1 MSIRSHMFVAHHSS
15 ALYMETI
22 MKKRWAFFALLTALL
37 AGIGY
42 YITPPLQAQKSE
54 LPFITASQGTIEK
67 QAVAVGKI
75 VPAHSISIKS
85 QIDGIVGEIYHQVGE
100 VVTAGTPLIKVRPN
114 PTPTALTFANTE
126 LMRSEAELES
136 AQQKLNNLNQLVSQN
151 IIPSNYGEYIQ
162 AKSEVK
168 SSLAEVQQKKQNF
181 DLIRSGESSI
191 GNSKL
196 TSTITAPIN
205 GTILNLKVEIGEP
218 IISTESSQEATAM
231 MSIAD
236 MQNMIFKGSVSEH
249 DAAQLK
255 VGMVVNVTLAPY
267 PEVVVQGTLTKVA
280 VQSESLNAS
289 SSGEQ
294 SFDNGFQV
302 EVGNIQFPQEMTIR
316 SGFSAT
322 AQITLQHAQNVI
334 TIPERALNF
343 DGENPEV
350 WIPDES
356 EIGYS
361 SRKVMLGLSDGIRVE
376 VLSGLDIGES
386 IVDVS
391 MMMGDP
397 NA

>member
-1 MSIRSHMFVAHHSS
+1 
-15 ALYMETI
+15 MEYT
-22 MKKRWAFFALLTALL
+22 MKKRWAFIASFTISL
-37 AGIGY
+37 AGVGY
-42 YITPPLQAQKSE
+42 YFTAPSTTSSDA
-54 LPFITASQGTIEK
+54 LPTISATLGTIKK

-85 QIDGIVGEIYHQVGE
+85 QIDGIVGEVYHQVGDE
-100 VVTAGTPLIKVRPN
+100 VTVGTPLIKVRPN
-114 PTPTALTFANTE
+114 PTPTALTQANTE

-136 AQQKLNNLNQLVSQN
+136 AQQKLENLNQLVAQN
-151 IIPSNYGEYIQ
+151 IIPKNYGEYIQ
-162 AKSEVK
+162 AKSNVK
-168 SSLAEVQQKKQNF
+168 SSLADVQQKKQNF
-181 DLIRSGESSI
+181 DLIRSGESSV

-218 IISTESSQEATAM
+218 IISTESSQEATEM

-236 MQNMIFKGSVSEH
+236 MQDMIFKGSVSEH

-255 VGMVVNVTLAPY
+255 VGTSVSVTLAPY
-267 PEVVVQGTLTKVA
+267 PEIVMQGVLSKVA
-280 VQSESLNAS
+280 VQSETLNGTVS
-289 SSGEQ
+289 NGSQ

-302 EVGNIQFPQEMTIR
+302 EVGNIQFPPEITIR

-322 AQITLQHAQNVI
+322 AQITLKHATDVV

-343 DGENPEV
+343 DGEQPEV

-356 EIGYS
+356 EIGYAP
-361 SRKVMLGLSDGIRVE
+361 RKVTLGLSDGISVE
-376 VLSGLDIGES
+376 VLSGLGSGES
-386 IVDVS
+386 IIDIS